1 MKKNVTGRQLA
12 RVSAIDH
19 QETIWSEV
27 FPGNRHTVNCL
38 PDALHGVQSSL
49 ELAKKQRRRTVWRM
63 DGGGGS
69 DANFRLLLQQGYQL
83 HAKGFSSSRA
93 AALAKN
99 VSRWDAYAD
108 IWLGEVDPT
117 FDLGRPIRVFIQR
130 RCKKGRF
137 LHNYFVSTLKLPS
150 KMHFLA
156 HYNDRGGAETE
167 QFREDKSGL
176 AMAIRRK
183 RSLAGQKGYIL
194 LTDLAHNL
202 LADFKHHALEGSRF
216 EKYGLKRIVRDL
228 LCMPGMLVFD
238 DQKLVRVELLS
249 QKQNAA
255 DLLICLERYYFKRFL

>member
-27 FPGNRHTVNCL
+27 FPGNQHTVNCL
-38 PDALHGVQSSL
+38 PDALKGVQSSL
-49 ELAKKQRRRTVWRM
+49 ELDEKQRRRTVWRM

-69 DANFRLLLQQGYQL
+69 EVNFRLLLQQGYQL
-83 HAKGFSSSRA
+83 HAKGLSSSRA
-93 AALAKN
+93 AALAKK

-108 IWLGEVDPT
+108 IWLGEVEPT
-117 FDLGRPIRVFIQR
+117 FDLGRPVRVFIQR
-130 RCKKGRF
+130 RRKKEQF

-183 RSLAGQKGYIL
+183 RSLTGQKGYIL

-202 LADFKHHALEGSRF
+202 LADFKHHALNGSRF
-216 EKYGLKRIVRDL
+216 EGYGIKRIVRDL
-228 LCMPGMLVFD
+228 LCMPGLLVFD
-238 DQKLVRVELLS
+238 DQKLVRIELLS

-255 DLLICLERYYFKRFL
+255 DLLICLERYCFTRFS